1 MILTVRGGI
10 AILFKAI
17 LKSYN
22 FHTRKYKTE
31 GSAIKK
37 EQTSHSF
44 QVLKFNYPFNKDK
57 T

>member
-17 LKSYN
+17 LKSYI
-22 FHTRKYKTE
+22 FHTKKHKTKRTP
-31 GSAIKK
+31 IKE

-44 QVLKFNYPFNKDK
+44 LSIQSFYPFNKDK